1 MIRLKSKDADIKR
14 TYAQDLWAA
23 VGFVVLLLAAV
34 VAINPRIAL
43 SAAINPRIALS
54 AASALGP
61 IAALG

>member
-43 SAAINPRIALS
+43 SAA
-54 AASALGP
+54 SALGP